1 MTASLRVLVLRA
13 PGINCDGEAAAA
25 LELAGAQPE
34 RVHVNRL
41 AEGSAQLRDYA
52 MLLIPGGFAYGDHL
66 GAGRMLAV
74 DLAHRLRD
82 DLHQFVA
89 DGRPVLGIC
98 NGFQVLVKTGLLPGG
113 AQDAPSSATL
123 IDNASGH
130 YECRW
135 IRLAADPASP
145 CVFTRGIEQPFE
157 LPVGHGEGRFLADEP
172 VMERLAANN
181 QLVLRYIDETG
192 RPAEAYPANPNGAS
206 RAVAGVCNEA
216 GNVFGLMPH
225 PDRAFLPQHHPQ
237 WRRRGLDREGPGMQ
251 FFRNAV
257 RAMREA

>member
-1 MTASLRVLVLRA
+1 
-13 PGINCDGEAAAA
+13 
-25 LELAGAQPE
+25 
-34 RVHVNRL
+34 
-41 AEGSAQLRDYA
+41 
-52 MLLIPGGFAYGDHL
+52 
-66 GAGRMLAV
+66 MLAV

-82 DLHQFVA
+82 DLLEFVA
-89 DGRPVLGIC
+89 AGRPVLGIC

-113 AQDAPSSATL
+113 DTTTQRAPAATL

-135 IRLAADPASP
+135 ISLAADPGSP

-172 VMERLAANN
+172 TLSRLAASK
-181 QLVLRYIDETG
+181 QIALRYVDDSG
-192 RPAEAYPANPNGAS
+192 QPAAAYPANPNGAS
-206 RAVAGVCNEA
+206 MAIAGICNPE

-237 WRRRGLDREGPGMQ
+237 WRRRGLEREGPGMQ

-257 RAMREA
+257 RAMQEA

>member
-1 MTASLRVLVLRA
+1 MTKKVLVLRA

-25 LELAGAQPE
+25 MELAGAVAE

-41 AEGSAQLRDYA
+41 AEGSVRLADYA

-74 DLAHRLRD
+74 DLTHRLRE
-82 DLHQFVA
+82 DLHAFVA

-113 AQDAPSSATL
+113 SGQATL
-123 IDNASGH
+123 TENTNGS

-135 IRLAADPASP
+135 IRLAANPASP
-145 CVFTRGIEQPFE
+145 CVFTQGIDAPFE
-157 LPVGHGEGRFLADEP
+157 LPVGHGEGRFLADDAT
-172 VMERLAANN
+172 MNALAANN
-181 QLVLRYIDETG
+181 QIVLQYVDDANQPTSD
-192 RPAEAYPANPNGAS
+192 YPANPNGAG
-206 RAVAGVCNEA
+206 RAIAGICNA
-216 GNVFGLMPH
+216 QGNVFGLMPH

-237 WRRRGLDREGPGMQ
+237 WRRRGLADAGTGMA
-251 FFRNAV
+251 FFHNAV
-257 RAMREA
+257 RAMGNY